1 MSSPARVRLFAVLA
15 IVALLTIVSVIVLAL
30 RERTMEAPVVRH
42 TDGQQAIDAAITGIP
57 SATSASPVPEPP
69 AQPDQATQPTGTQ
82 AADAA
87 APARSPKIFFRNTT
101 LDAKY
106 GKLAF
111 KVGQRGA
118 MQFAGQLYCEV
129 AYASRTVGICL
140 VARRGVVTHYLGQL
154 FDATTFAV
162 TSEFPLLGT
171 PSRNRVSADG
181 RLAAYTV
188 FLTGHGY
195 SSLDFSTQTVILD
208 AETGKPIAD
217 LEHDFTVTRDGTT
230 IKGQDFNF
238 WGVTFSDI
246 HGVFYATLSTGGKHL
261 LVRGDL
267 AARTMTVVHE
277 NVECPSVSPDGHRI
291 AYKKRLNE
299 GGRVLW
305 QLQVLDPASGEETAL
320 AERRSIDDQLEW
332 LDNSH
337 VLYSVPSESQDK
349 GGGTDV
355 WVADAQG
362 RGKPRMFIANAY
374 SPSVVR
380 P

>member
-1 MSSPARVRLFAVLA
+1 MNSPNRARLFAALV
-15 IVALLTIVSVIVLAL
+15 IVALLTIVAAILFVI
-30 RERTMEAPVVRH
+30 RQRTLETPAPAASTAITSAAGTAPVQ
-42 TDGQQAIDAAITGIP
+42 T
-57 SATSASPVPEPP
+57 PP
-69 AQPDQATQPTGTQ
+69 KTTVLSLPTGTE
-82 AADAA
+82 AAGPV
-87 APARSPKIFFRNTT
+87 APTRPAKIFFRNTT
-101 LDAKY
+101 LDANY

-111 KVGQRGA
+111 REGQHGA
-118 MQFAGQLYCEV
+118 LQFAGQLSCEV
-129 AYASRTVGICL
+129 AYASHTVGICL

-154 FDATTFAV
+154 FDARTFAV
-162 TSEFPLLGT
+162 RSEFPLQGT
-171 PSRNRVSADG
+171 PSRNRVSTDG

-208 AETGKPIAD
+208 AQTGKPITD
-217 LEHDFTVTRDGTT
+217 LEHDFTVTRDGATV
-230 IKGQDFNF
+230 KAQDFNF
-238 WGVTFSDI
+238 WGVTFADTST
-246 HGVFYATLSTGGKHL
+246 FYATLSTGGKHY
-261 LVRGDL
+261 LVRGNL
-267 AARTMTVVHE
+267 AARTMTMIHE
-277 NVECPSVSPDGHRI
+277 NVECPSVSPDGRRI

-305 QLQVLDPASGEETAL
+305 QLQVLDLASNEETAL

-337 VLYSVPSESQDK
+337 VLYSVPSDSQDM

-362 RGKPRMFIANAY
+362 RGKPRLFIASAY
-374 SPSVVR
+374 SPAVVR

>member
-1 MSSPARVRLFAVLA
+1 MSSPTRVRLFAMLA
-15 IVALLTIVSVIVLAL
+15 IVALLTIVTAIVLAY
-30 RERTMEAPVVRH
+30 RQRTMETSLVPHA
-42 TDGQQAIDAAITGIP
+42 DAQQAINAASTENAPAP
-57 SATSASPVPEPP
+57 SEAP
-69 AQPDQATQPTGTQ
+69 ALSQPTGIQ
-82 AADAA
+82 AAEPV
-87 APARSPKIFFRNTT
+87 APARSPKIFFRNTK

-111 KVGQRGA
+111 RDGQQGA
-118 MQFAGQLYCEV
+118 NQFAGQLSCEV
-129 AYASRTVGICL
+129 AYASHTVGICL

-154 FDATTFAV
+154 FDARTFKV
-162 TSEFPLLGT
+162 TSEFPLQGT

-208 AETGKPIAD
+208 AQTGKPIAD
-217 LEHDFTVTRDGTT
+217 IEHDFIVTRDGAT
-230 IKGQDFNF
+230 IKEQDFNF

-246 HGVFYATLSTGGKHL
+246 NGAFYATLSTGGKHH

-267 AARTMTVVHE
+267 AARTMTVIHE
-277 NVECPSVSPDGHRI
+277 DVECPSVSPDGRRI
-291 AYKKRLNE
+291 AYKKRFNE

-305 QLQVLDPASGEETAL
+305 QLQVLDLSSKEETAL

-332 LDNSH
+332 LDDSH
-337 VLYSVPSESQDK
+337 VLYSVSSDNQDM

-362 RGKPRMFIANAY
+362 RERPRLFIANAY